1 MISAPSAALG
11 LVYRWTDRTPNPTGE
26 ARAVLR
32 RVLKD
37 LGLSGDVVSDGV
49 LAVSELVANA
59 HEHACGPY
67 EVHVRSAAGRYICE
81 IHDGNPLL
89 PSGLYSGA
97 TSSSD
102 AEPAEGPDGLLVER
116 GRGLRIVNELA
127 QGQWGFHVTERGAKA
142 AWIVL
147 APAWPD
153 PSNGSDADGTRASR
167 SGNESKLRQL
177 DSTSESHDGSG
188 QARLRQESATDAP
201 RARCSGAPPL
211 ANVYGPS
218 NSLVAE
224 GTGES

>member
-1 MISAPSAALG
+1 MISAPYVALG
-11 LVYRWTDRTPNPTGE
+11 LVYRWTDHTINPTGE

-37 LGLSGDVVSDGV
+37 LGLSGDVISDGV

-67 EVHVRSAAGRYICE
+67 EVHVRSAAGRYVCE
-81 IHDGNPLL
+81 IHDGDPLL
-89 PSGLYSGA
+89 PTGLYLGA
-97 TSSSD
+97 TTSPD
-102 AEPAEGPDGLLVER
+102 VEPTEGADRLLVER

-147 APAWPD
+147 ATALEDPPD
-153 PSNGSDADGTRASR
+153 GKGADGIRTSRVGNELNPRGLVSASDPRDGSDR
-167 SGNESKLRQL
+167 
-177 DSTSESHDGSG
+177 
-188 QARLRQESATDAP
+188 ARLRQESATDAS
-201 RARCSGAPPL
+201 RARCGGAPPL

-218 NSLVAE
+218 NSLVGE